1 MKALAALLTTPT
13 GSTLTITLGVGTML
27 SISFLDPSDSAHIL
41 KRQILGSVLLLLP
54 AFAQKLQ
61 HPAQ

>member
-13 GSTLTITLGVGTML
+13 VSTLIITLGVGTML
-27 SISFLDPSDSAHIL
+27 SISFLEPSDSAHIL
-41 KRQILGSVLLLLP
+41 KRQVVGSLLLLLP
-54 AFAQKLQ
+54 AFAQKWQ